1 MVGIQK
7 EVNAI
12 YNCPRIMNHKK
23 LVSKNLMDH
32 WQKKTNNIESQ
43 TNYNGFSFN
52 AFLLLK
58 NQYYNVGLN
67 FVINFGINFIDFHF
81 MVLLMC
87 AHTKQAQ
94 VQELTQK
101 KMQNIHETKA
111 HTKRTK

>member
-1 MVGIQK
+1 MKWDGNLRERGVREGPLGKTTLGDGHGEMVGIQK

-58 NQYYNVGLN
+58 N
-67 FVINFGINFIDFHF
+67 
-81 MVLLMC
+81 
-87 AHTKQAQ
+87 
-94 VQELTQK
+94 
-101 KMQNIHETKA
+101 
-111 HTKRTK
+111 